1 MATAIGYLMNQW
13 DTLVVFLKDPRLRLD
28 NNVSERALRIQ
39 ALGRNNFLFVGH
51 DEAGQNLAI
60 LQTVVATCKLHNVNP
75 YDYLVDVLVRVQT
88 HPRSRLSELLPMNW
102 TRASEA
108 VDAD

>member
-60 LQTVVATCKLHNVNP
+60 LQTVVATASSTMSIRMTTWWMFW
-75 YDYLVDVLVRVQT
+75 YA
-88 HPRSRLSELLPMNW
+88 SRR
-102 TRASEA
+102 TRGLGSPSSCR
-108 VDAD
+108 